1 MDKSYRGKWHLDY
14 ESKKAIGIATGIS
27 GSVGFLWGVDPET
40 VKHFLSETA
49 QSQIAQAGF
58 FFTMAA
64 WLHAGRVKK
73 EIANSFTSLTTAIQE
88 VAQALRKDLE
98 SQKKILEIHAT
109 RLDNLEDKLTGN
121 SGGNV

>member
-1 MDKSYRGKWHLDY
+1 MDGDTKKS
-14 ESKKAIGIATGIS
+14 IGLAAGVSTG
-27 GSVGFLWGVDPET
+27 VGFLWGVDPEL

-73 EIANSFTSLTTAIQE
+73 EIGRNFEALTAALNSMAT
-88 VAQALRKDLE
+88 ALRKDLDGHRE
-98 SQKKILEIHAT
+98 ILANHGT
-109 RLDNLEDKLTGN
+109 RLDNLEKPKPE
-121 SGGNV
+121 